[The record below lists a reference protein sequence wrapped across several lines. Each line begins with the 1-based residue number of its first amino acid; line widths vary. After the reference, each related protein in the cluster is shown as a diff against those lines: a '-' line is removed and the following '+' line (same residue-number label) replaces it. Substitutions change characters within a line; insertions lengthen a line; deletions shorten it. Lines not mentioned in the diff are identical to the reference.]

1 MTLRIRPAAPDDA
14 RGIQEIYR
22 PIVLETVISFEL
34 EPPDVEE
41 VGARVQSNLLMLPWL
56 VCITET
62 GTVAGYAYAN
72 RLKAREAYQW
82 STEVSAY
89 THPDFQRRGIAR
101 ALYTALFA
109 ILTYQGF
116 VNAFAGIALPNQA
129 SIALHEGMGFTA
141 VGTLSSVGYKLGGW
155 RDVGWWEMRL
165 QHPPD
170 VPAPPRPFLE
180 IREDAEVKAALA
192 AGEARLRTG
201 T

>member
-1 MTLRIRPAAPDDA
+1 MTLRIRPATPDDA
-14 RGIQEIYR
+14 RGIHEIYR

-34 EPPDVEE
+34 DPPDVGELD
-41 VGARVQSNLLMLPWL
+41 ARVQSNLLTHPWL
-56 VCITET
+56 VCATET
-62 GTVAGYAYAN
+62 GRVAGYGYAD
-72 RLKAREAYQW
+72 RLKAREAYEW

-109 ILTYQGF
+109 ILTHQGF
-116 VNAFAGIALPNQA
+116 VNALAGIALPNDA

-165 QHPPD
+165 QRPPD
-170 VPAPPRPFLE
+170 VPAAPRPFRE
-180 IREDAEVKAALA
+180 IREDAEVQAALA
-192 AGEARLRTG
+192 AGEALLRSRP
-201 T
+201 